1 MGMKLLPKDK
11 PQPIRIDSSPAPL
24 FFDLVPVAVAAAPVG
39 ARVGKSPGLAG
50 ALALGA
56 SGAATCLYPVL
67 AAAFGAAQFPG
78 WGLGGALRVGNAG
91 LQGRETDCFEKTFDS
106 DGAFNGRGWP
116 HCS

>member
-1 MGMKLLPKDK
+1 MGMKLLPNEKS
-11 PQPIRIDSSPAPL
+11 QPILSRFSPAPL

-50 ALALGA
+50 ARALGA
-56 SGAATCLYPVL
+56 SGAATCLYPAL

-91 LQGRETDCFEKTFDS
+91 LKGGRYRLFREGK
-106 DGAFNGRGWP
+106 
-116 HCS
+116 